1 MVKEA
6 ITIKF
11 LFNTLRTCEDVI
23 GKCKTVNGKYKT
35 VNVKPYTSKCEIII
49 LSCHFYTLTL
59 KFIPFIVDVCK
70 GNTSLNS
77 IQCTTGLMV

>member
-11 LFNTLRTCEDVI
+11 LFNTLRTCEDAI
-23 GKCKTVNGKYKT
+23 GKCKTVNI
-35 VNVKPYTSKCEIII
+35 KPYTSKCEIII

-59 KFIPFIVDVCK
+59 KFIPFIVYVCK